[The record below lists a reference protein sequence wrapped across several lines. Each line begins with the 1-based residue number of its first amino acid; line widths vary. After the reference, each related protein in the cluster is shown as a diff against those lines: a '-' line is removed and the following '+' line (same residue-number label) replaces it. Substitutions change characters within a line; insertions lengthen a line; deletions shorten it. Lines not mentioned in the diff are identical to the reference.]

1 MKVSKKSNKIQTREN
16 DGISLKAVPP
26 VDQTSQCCLPGI
38 HSWKNQAIFRLAL
51 LIICQCTRKY
61 CFFLHFAVRIDI
73 YDDWIDTLSAQKVL
87 QHALK
92 WYFRLFWGKFWIIT
106 SVLFLCVKF
115 LSLLLFTLLTTM
127 PASHLFGGKDTP
139 CPINRTDVS
148 YMLLH
153 DGNPNVNRLLD
164 FTQHLEGSGI
174 DKMVLVE
181 FECLSYLT

>member
-1 MKVSKKSNKIQTREN
+1 MAFHWR
-16 DGISLKAVPP
+16 
-26 VDQTSQCCLPGI
+26 QCPLLTKHPNVAYLASIVEKTGYF
-38 HSWKNQAIFRLAL
+38 QASGCANHLSVHTQVL
-51 LIICQCTRKY
+51 
-61 CFFLHFAVRIDI
+61 FFLHFAVRIDI
-73 YDDWIDTLSAQKVL
+73 YDDWIDTLSAQKVV

-92 WYFRLFWGKFWIIT
+92 WYFTLFWGKFRIIT

>member
-1 MKVSKKSNKIQTREN
+1 MMDYGRQRPLLTKYPNLAYLAFIVEKTRGRCPCYFQACCAN
-16 DGISLKAVPP
+16 FLSHASAV
-26 VDQTSQCCLPGI
+26 
-38 HSWKNQAIFRLAL
+38 
-51 LIICQCTRKY
+51 
-61 CFFLHFAVRIDI
+61 FLHFAVRIDI
-73 YDDWIDTLSAQKVL
+73 YDDWIDTLSAQKVV

-92 WYFRLFWGKFWIIT
+92 WYFTLFWGKFRIIT

-115 LSLLLFTLLTTM
+115 LSLLLFTLPTTM